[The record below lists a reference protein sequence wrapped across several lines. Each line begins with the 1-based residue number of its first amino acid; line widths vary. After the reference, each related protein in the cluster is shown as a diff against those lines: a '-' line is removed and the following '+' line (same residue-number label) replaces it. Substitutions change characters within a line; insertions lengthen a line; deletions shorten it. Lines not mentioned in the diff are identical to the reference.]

1 MGLLDQ
7 YDKAK
12 LYAKGLLG
20 RVAQNY
26 EDLQNSPQKIADLLS
41 NVPSNAQSMYQGL
54 LDAPAQVADLFSQ
67 QKAQQLAQ
75 ALQKPQRANPQQW
88 MDAGMELSGMA
99 PLGGLLAHTVYHG
112 SPHKFDK
119 FDMSKI
125 GTGEGAQAY
134 GHGLY
139 FAESPG
145 VAKSYQNMGPREWFL
160 NGEKFDPT
168 TLKGGDK
175 QAWNTYLKVRAMG
188 QDPMEY
194 AAKLM
199 DEGKMSLNQYG
210 RISKYAQAELRDP
223 TGGNLYKVDI
233 PDEAIPRMLDWD
245 KPLSEQAPEFQD
257 LLRKADLMDE
267 SVWPHYT
274 GQQLYEGEMN
284 ARGPWK
290 QNGFADNAAA
300 PPISELLKA
309 QGIPGIRY
317 LDGGSRGAGQGT
329 SNFVLFDD
337 QLARILERNVQPT
350 GLLPWQE
357 GEWLNLNSK

>member
-41 NVPSNAQSMYQGL
+41 NIPGNAQSMYQGL
-54 LDAPAQVADLFSQ
+54 LDAPAQIADLFSQ

-75 ALQKPQRANPQQW
+75 ALQKPQQANPQQW

-99 PLGGLLAHTVYHG
+99 PVGGLMAHTVYHG

-139 FAESPG
+139 FAESPD
-145 VAKSYQNMGPREWFL
+145 VAVRYR
-160 NGEKFDPT
+160 D
-168 TLKGGDK
+168 TLTNFRPDHIENALVERGISPELANTYAQFSVNTKGG
-175 QAWNTYLKVRAMG
+175 ARAFDNFAAETM
-188 QDPMEY
+188 QDSP
-194 AAKLM
+194 
-199 DEGKMSLNQYG
+199 
-210 RISKYAQAELRDP
+210 SKYINEFRNRLRGELPKLKNELDAIS
-223 TGGNLYKVDI
+223 GSLYKVDI

-245 KPLSEQAPEFQD
+245 KPLSQQSPEVVAALERSKSKHIRSMMDYARTPYSEAIGGDEKTMGEAFR
-257 LLRKADLMDE
+257 LLNLNLQGKSSADSVKASAML
-267 SVWPHYT
+267 
-274 GQQLYEGEMN
+274 
-284 ARGPWK
+284 AK
-290 QNGFADNAAA
+290 
-300 PPISELLKA
+300 

-317 LDGGSRGAGQGT
+317 LDGGSVPLVKALPT
-329 SNFVLFDD
+329 SYCST
-337 QLARILERNVQPT
+337 I
-350 GLLPWQE
+350 
-357 GEWLNLNSK
+357 S

>member
-1 MGLLDQ
+1 MNGLLNALINYTQ
-7 YDKAK
+7 PQRDK
-12 LYAKGLLG
+12 YAGLLTDAVTG
-20 RVAQNY
+20 
-26 EDLQNSPQKIADLLS
+26 
-41 NVPSNAQSMYQGL
+41 VPDRAKKLAQGL
-54 LDAPAQVADLFSQ
+54 LNAPS
-67 QKAQQLAQ
+67 QLAQ
-75 ALQKPQRANPQQW
+75 LASPQSYTALQNEMLAPRQAQPGKW

-99 PLGGLLAHTVYHG
+99 PLGGLMAHTVYHG
-112 SPHKFDK
+112 SPHKFNK

-139 FAESPG
+139 FAESPD
-145 VAKSYQNMGPREWFL
+145 VAKSYSGKLSSELKYNGKPMARESSRNSRDSAAWAL
-160 NGEKFDPT
+160 YLAD
-168 TLKGGDK
+168 GDK
-175 QAWNTYLKVRAMG
+175 A
-188 QDPMEY
+188 
-194 AAKLM
+194 AAKASGLAKPELI
-199 DEGKMSLNQYG
+199 DALDP
-210 RISKYAQAELRDP
+210 SKLQP
-223 TGGNLYKVDI
+223 GGQMYKVDI

-337 QLARILERNVQPT
+337 QLARILERNGQPT

-357 GEWLNLNSK
+357 GEWLNLKSK